1 MIQVAKAPALNK
13 LLSQPSLKRGQSAGS
28 EVCSQS
34 SYSPP
39 KRGRQLD
46 ALEDETQRRVFTV
59 DDEPGGGG
67 ARRNWDQSTITAP
80 DTRSTLVAQGFAR
93 PAPTAAATPKNG
105 GSGGPLQAR
114 GPGAGAPTTSSSGA
128 GAGTNRAKP
137 AEQALRNAVLDQ
149 LDDERATRTG
159 RLGVKTSDD
168 EDDEE
173 AFPSRSRRNEYRN
186 QPVPAAVRAQLRGDA
201 SGGGSR
207 DNASQVSNSS
217 TASARNQLNT
227 MALKSEPQLPPCK
240 WAHQLQQDDPN
251 QTPWQSTLPQKL
263 FQTSSR
269 PPPATPQPSLQESN
283 DPSQ

>member
-1 MIQVAKAPALNK
+1 MYLYPYQVTKAPALNK
-13 LLSQPSLKRGQSAGS
+13 LLSQPSLKRGQNAGS
-28 EVCSQS
+28 EVGSQS

-46 ALEDETQRRVFTV
+46 ALDDEAQRRVFTV
-59 DDEPGGGG
+59 DDEPVGGG

-93 PAPTAAATPKNG
+93 PATTAK
-105 GSGGPLQAR
+105 SGGEG
-114 GPGAGAPTTSSSGA
+114 GPVQAGAPMTASSSGA
-128 GAGTNRAKP
+128 GAGAGAIRAKP

-149 LDDERATRTG
+149 FDDERATRTA

-168 EDDEE
+168 EDDDEE

-201 SGGGSR
+201 SGGGGR
-207 DNASQVSNSS
+207 DNASHVSSSS
-217 TASARNQLNT
+217 TASARNQLSE
-227 MALKSEPQLPPCK
+227 MALKSEPQRACE
-240 WAHQLQQDDPN
+240 WAHQLHQDEPN
-251 QTPWQSTLPQKL
+251 QTPWESSIPQKL
-263 FQTSSR
+263 FQTG
-269 PPPATPQPSLQESN
+269 PLPPATPQQSN

>member
-1 MIQVAKAPALNK
+1 MVKAPALNK
-13 LLSQPSLKRGQSAGS
+13 LLNQPSLKRGLNAGS

-46 ALEDETQRRVFTV
+46 ALDDEVQRRVFTV

-93 PAPTAAATPKNG
+93 PAHATATTPKSG
-105 GSGGPLQAR
+105 GSGSPRVAEGGPVQAG
-114 GPGAGAPTTSSSGA
+114 GPGASSSGGGA
-128 GAGTNRAKP
+128 GAGAIRAKP

-149 LDDERATRTG
+149 MDDERATRTG

-186 QPVPAAVRAQLRGDA
+186 QPVPAAVRAQLQGDA
-201 SGGGSR
+201 SGDGSR
-207 DNASQVSNSS
+207 DNASHVSSSS
-217 TASARNQLNT
+217 TASARNQLST
-227 MALKSEPQLPPCK
+227 MALKSEPQLQPCK

-251 QTPWQSTLPQKL
+251 QTPWNSSIPQKL
-263 FQTSSR
+263 FQTSC
-269 PPPATPQPSLQESN
+269 PPQATPLPSQQESN